1 VLFSWGLAPRVRWT
15 AGCSERVIGVLDRL
29 TRRDGEAYEPYI
41 ERIAQDALA
50 DLSDNLANNRRLA
63 DLPAALGVQERI
75 TRYERAIARL
85 QAATAAV
92 ANAAPPR

>member
-1 VLFSWGLAPRVRWT
+1 
-15 AGCSERVIGVLDRL
+15 LDRL

-63 DLPAALGVQERI
+63 DLPAALDVQEADHALRARHSAAAG
-75 TRYERAIARL
+75 RYGSGSERSATTVSDVTASSRSLLLRL
-85 QAATAAV
+85 LA
-92 ANAAPPR
+92 